1 MFAFAVLQMKK
12 PTSTTTTTCSR
23 RMSEHNTFEQHY
35 WFAQIFGSISA
46 A

>member
-1 MFAFAVLQMKK
+1 MKK
-12 PTSTTTTTCSR
+12 KTLASTTTCSR
-23 RMSEHNTFEQHY
+23 RMSEHITFEQHY